1 MVATA
6 AADAQGRGQGADA
19 GRGGGGGGAFGGGGR
34 AGGGGGRGGG
44 AGGRGGGAYTP
55 EPGARDLKAV
65 LFNWTWHLGM
75 LRGEAEPELIGTLEY
90 RAVGTVQVNGQPCT
104 LAPYQE
110 AEPGVLGKAGYRIS
124 ANYQSEGY
132 RTRIECTLPNG
143 RSYVNVETLSGD
155 YVWDE
160 DIPGAE
166 LVPGEGKATPNPGAR
181 TERLIRLWASP
192 HGAPKAAMAAA
203 AGVSIAEAYAQNPA
217 TLLDRQTAAGVTPKT
232 TLTWDGNKPTLTFPI
247 PGVDGAVATASLSAD
262 FLPERVV
269 VKHGNNTTEFVYG
282 SFGDFNNP
290 LAKIEA
296 LYAGTIVERFNG
308 QVVRDLRSVMTEIGQ
323 VYVVVPVPP
332 SVKAAG
338 PAN

>member
-1 MVATA
+1 VKRFGRVFACCALAAVTLTA
-6 AADAQGRGQGADA
+6 AAVADAQGRGG
-19 GRGGGGGGAFGGGGR
+19 GRGGGGGAF
-34 AGGGGGRGGG
+34 
-44 AGGRGGGAYTP
+44 GGRGGGAYTP
-55 EPGARDLKAV
+55 EAGARDLKAV
-65 LFNWTWHLGM
+65 LFNWTWHMGM

-90 RAVGTVQVNGQPCT
+90 RGVGTVQVNGQACT

-110 AEPGVLGKAGYRIS
+110 AEPGVLGKSGYRIS

-143 RSYVNVETLSGD
+143 RSYVNVETISGD

-160 DIPGAE
+160 DMPGAE
-166 LVPGEGKATPNPGAR
+166 LVPGQGKATPNPQAR
-181 TERLIRLWASP
+181 DERLIRLYASP
-192 HGAPKAAMAAA
+192 HGAPKAAIAGA

-217 TLLDRQTAAGVTPKT
+217 QLIDRQATASVRPLT
-232 TLTWDGNKPTLTFPI
+232 TLTWNGDRPTVTYPI
-247 PGVDGAVATASLSAD
+247 PGVEGAVATASLAAD
-262 FLPERVV
+262 FLPERIVV
-269 VKHGNNTTEFVYG
+269 RHGNNTTEFVYG
-282 SFGDFNNP
+282 NFGDYNNP

-308 QVVRDLRSVMTEIGQ
+308 QVVRDLRTVVTEIGQ

-338 PAN
+338 PAK